1 MGIKHGILL
10 TLLLCV
16 SVFATAQK
24 SKSKTKTPK
33 RLYRPDWS
41 IKFNPL
47 AAVAYTPG
55 IEFGVERGLNE
66 ESSLHF
72 GASYLNDFSI
82 YENQNFQGYKL
93 ISEYRQ
99 FNLLSKKTNNRYTSF
114 QLHFKQA
121 YAKGNTYVDRANG
134 NYQQR
139 YSLKARNT
147 VFDFLIASGFVVPMG
162 DKLSA
167 DFSLVYGAKVL
178 ALKLNGIPD
187 DASIFFRGDNFFDF
201 TIRNEG
207 REWYP
212 VLRLQAKLN
221 FEL

>member
-1 MGIKHGILL
+1 MEIKRGILL
-10 TLLLCV
+10 TLLICA
-16 SVFATAQK
+16 SIIATAQ
-24 SKSKTKTPK
+24 KSKTKTPK

-47 AAVAYTPG
+47 AVMAYTPG
-55 IEFGVERGLNE
+55 IEFGLERSLNE
-66 ESSLHF
+66 QSTLHF

-82 YENQNFQGYKL
+82 YEGQNFQGYKL
-93 ISEYRQ
+93 ITEYRH
-99 FNLLSKKTNNRYTSF
+99 FNLLGSKTNNRYTSF
-114 QLHFKQA
+114 QLQFKQA
-121 YAKGNTYVDRANG
+121 YSKGTTYVDRANG
-134 NYQQR
+134 NYQQIFP
-139 YSLKARNT
+139 LKARNT
-147 VFDFLIASGFVVPMG
+147 AFDFLIANGFVVPMG

-167 DFSLVYGAKVL
+167 DLSLVYGTKVL
-178 ALKLNGIPD
+178 FLALNGIPD
-187 DASIFFRGDNFFDF
+187 DATVFLRDELFFDF